1 MSDDKIVYLKHR
13 LKLTKKPVVSV
24 CEIAGDLLEDV
35 VIMGKARDG
44 TIKMMT
50 TQPDSAELLYY
61 LETAKYALL
70 SGEMDED

>member
-50 TQPDSAELLYY
+50 TQPDAAELLYY